1 MSTTTPSS
9 TTPTS
14 AEKSDVEMH
23 SKSATTAE
31 IIITNLKIISN
42 LKPNDKLTVRDEI
55 LDIDKP
61 RYYQGVNRWWNDDS
75 RTTTLAELEKIINK
89 AFGIIDE
96 IYKNEVHST
105 SQTYGSSTDE
115 ENYYERPAVPSSSVY
130 FKNENSHQLQTFS
143 LELKNSIK
151 GLQNLQ
157 MTYKSDITVC
167 SKIDVIIEK
176 INIRIKK
183 IDSLLTIKQS

>member
-1 MSTTTPSS
+1 MTDTEAHTASPESVS
-9 TTPTS
+9 S
-14 AEKSDVEMH
+14 AEV
-23 SKSATTAE
+23 
-31 IIITNLKIISN
+31 IITNLKIISN
-42 LKPNDKLTVRDEI
+42 LKPNDKLTVREEI

-61 RYYQGVNRWWNDDS
+61 HYYQGVNRWWNDDS
-75 RTTTLAELEKIINK
+75 RTSTLTELERIINK
-89 AFGIIDE
+89 AFCIIDE
-96 IYKNEVHST
+96 IYKNEVHTKAVS
-105 SQTYGSSTDE
+105 GSSE
-115 ENYYERPAVPSSSVY
+115 EDNYYEKTTPVPSSSVY

-183 IDSLLTIKQS
+183 IDSLLTIKKS